1 MDLGRKGWSLR
12 ERETTE
18 GSLTGSSR
26 EGSPSPPSVSPEFD
40 TSHTLLARAA
50 GNLCLGI
57 CASTG
62 GGANSLA
69 KVYAGLIKGAL
80 PCGPINQT
88 VTEKI
93 TTVCDGAKK
102 NLSPATG

>member
-1 MDLGRKGWSLR
+1 
-12 ERETTE
+12 
-18 GSLTGSSR
+18 
-26 EGSPSPPSVSPEFD
+26 
-40 TSHTLLARAA
+40 LARAA

-57 CASTG
+57 SASTG

-80 PCGPINQT
+80 PYGPINQT

-102 NLSPATG
+102 NPFAGNWMIPDCSNIDHQASRGRITEAASSFGTRLNA